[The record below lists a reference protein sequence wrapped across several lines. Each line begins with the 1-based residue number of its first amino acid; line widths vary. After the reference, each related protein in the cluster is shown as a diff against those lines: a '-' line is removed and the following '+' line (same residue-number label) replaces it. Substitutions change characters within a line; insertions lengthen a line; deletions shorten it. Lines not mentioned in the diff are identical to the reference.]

1 MNSQPQSIYEFG
13 PYQLDTAKRLL
24 LRDGE
29 VVSLTPKCFDI
40 LLALVEKG
48 GEINDKNELM
58 KRVWPD
64 TYVEE
69 GNLTY
74 NISILRKAL
83 GERTGEHQ
91 YIVTVPGRGYQFVEK
106 VKELANESADTV
118 ATGLKPAHFVA
129 LGEADRSQLEATLI
143 PEPTPDRLL
152 PAHESFISKLAQ
164 NKKALLLATAMLMIG
179 GAGISLG
186 LYRFIN
192 AKQSQTKAVEP
203 FENMKI
209 ARLTTTGKASR
220 AAISPDGRYVV
231 HAMGGRRQQ
240 SLWLRHIATGSDKEI
255 VPTAV
260 VDYPALT
267 FSPDGNY
274 IYFLRSESEGSN
286 LFRVPVLGDSI
297 QKLVSDVDSGITFSS
312 DGRQIAFIRGYP
324 QRDEAQLITA
334 NADGVEQQTLL
345 SKRMPDFFASPLV
358 RAWGPAWS
366 PDGEMIAFALRKDE
380 PDGKYWSVATVRIKD
395 KAVQQ
400 NTFQKWS
407 GLGQLAWL
415 SDGSGIIVAAADEE
429 SNPAQQVWH
438 VSYPGG
444 EVRRITNDTSDYS
457 GVTLTANS
465 TALVTVQA
473 EQRSNTWVAPGGD
486 ASRAAQI
493 TFSNSDGVDGIS
505 WAPDGRIIYTT
516 RARGSSD
523 IWIMNADGT
532 SQTQLTV
539 DAGDNLRPS
548 VSLDGRYVVFASN
561 RTGDHCVWRVDIDG
575 TNPKQLSYEGEARNP
590 EITPDG
596 QWVVYCDLGSG
607 KLTLWKAS
615 IEGGNQVQL
624 TDYYSSN
631 PAVSPDGKQI
641 ALGFLDEQAT
651 PYRTMIAI
659 IPFSGGP
666 PVKAFDWGPKRVRWT
681 SDGRALTYVDT
692 RNGVSNIWTQPLDG
706 SQPKQLT
713 FFVTD
718 QIFGHAWSKDGKQ
731 LACARGS
738 WNSDVVLISSIR

>member
-1 MNSQPQSIYEFG
+1 MLSQRSQKIYGFG
-13 PYQLDTAKRLL
+13 PYHLDASRRRLQ
-24 LRDGE
+24 RDGE
-29 VVSLTPKCFDI
+29 LVQITPKAFDI
-40 LLALVEKG
+40 LLELIEGRG
-48 GEINDKNELM
+48 GVVDKDDLM

-64 TYVEE
+64 SFVEE

-74 NISILRKAL
+74 NISVLRKAL
-83 GERTGEHQ
+83 GERAGEHQ

-106 VKELANESADTV
+106 VKELVNESADTV
-118 ATGLKPAHFVA
+118 ANGLTPANFASLETAVKSEHEPA
-129 LGEADRSQLEATLI
+129 LFR
-143 PEPTPDRLL
+143 EPSLGRL
-152 PAHESFISKLAQ
+152 PESFFRLVTQ
-164 NKKALLLATAMLMIG
+164 NKKALLLAAAMLLIG

-192 AKQSQTKAVEP
+192 AKQSQTKSAEP
-203 FENMKI
+203 FDNMKI
-209 ARLTTTGKASR
+209 ARLTTGGKASR
-220 AAISPDGRYVV
+220 AAISPDGKYVV
-231 HAMGGRRQQ
+231 HAMGDRRQQ

-267 FSPDGNY
+267 FSPDGDY
-274 IYFLRSESEGSN
+274 IYFLRSESEGSS

-297 QKLVSDVDSGITFSS
+297 QKLVSDVDSGITFSF

-334 NADGVEQQTLL
+334 NADGADEQTLL
-345 SKRMPDFFASPLV
+345 SKRMPDFFALPG

-366 PDGEMIAFALRKDE
+366 PDGELIAFALRKDE
-380 PDGKYWSVATVRIKD
+380 PDGKYWSVVTVRIKD
-395 KAVQQ
+395 KTVQQ
-400 NTFQKWS
+400 ITFQKWA

-438 VSYPGG
+438 VSYPSG
-444 EVRRITNDTSDYS
+444 EVRRITNDTNDYS

-473 EQRSNTWVAPGGD
+473 EQRSNIWVAPSGD

-505 WAPDGRIIYTT
+505 WAPDGRILYTT
-516 RARGSSD
+516 EARGSSD
-523 IWIMNADGT
+523 IWMINADGT
-532 SQTQLTV
+532 GQNQLTI
-539 DAGDNLRPS
+539 DARDNLRPS
-548 VSLDGRYVVFASN
+548 VSPDGRYVVCASN

-575 TNPKQLSYEGEARNP
+575 SNPKQLSNEIEARHP

-596 QWVVYCDLGSG
+596 QWVVYSALGSG

-641 ALGFLDEQAT
+641 AFMFLDEQAT
-651 PYRTMIAI
+651 SKRLKIAF

-666 PVKAFDWGPKRVRWT
+666 PIKALDLGPKRVRWT
-681 SDGRALTYVDT
+681 SDGRALTYIDT
-692 RNGVSNIWTQPLDG
+692 RNGVSNIWTQPIDG
-706 SQPKQLT
+706 SPPKQLT
-713 FFVTD
+713 NFMTD
-718 QIFGHAWSKDGKQ
+718 QIFAHSWSKDGKQ